1 MLKTLS
7 RRLQWL
13 FIFILM
19 SIVTLILGFAF
30 SRQYEAQKAADTTHI
45 QRMASLLVYA
55 LKDDQEHA
63 EEILKSYEET
73 ASV

>member
-7 RRLQWL
+7 RRLQW
-13 FIFILM
+13 IFTSILM
-19 SIVTLILGFAF
+19 GIITLILIFAF

-55 LKDDQEHA
+55 LKDDPA
-63 EEILKSYEET
+63 I
-73 ASV
+73 